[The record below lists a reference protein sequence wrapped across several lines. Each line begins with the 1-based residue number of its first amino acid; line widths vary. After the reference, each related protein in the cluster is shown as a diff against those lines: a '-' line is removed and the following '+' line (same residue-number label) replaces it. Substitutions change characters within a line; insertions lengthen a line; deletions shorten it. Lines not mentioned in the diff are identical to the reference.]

1 MSLLIYSYFLKYKT
15 TVEEIVS
22 VISSDLSFKE
32 KRPRFRKIFTPME
45 GHLKLRFMEENG

>member
-22 VISSDLSFKE
+22 VISSDLSFKDSE
-32 KRPRFRKIFTPME
+32 KYSPLWRVT
-45 GHLKLRFMEENG
+45 